1 MISSHITR
9 KADVISAVI
18 VLSDDKISETVDLGV
33 HGNLNVYLYV
43 SDKNTV
49 TQLELDMDKYHAF
62 GVADEVLDAL
72 RGSGV
77 DFDRAALTKSDL
89 TQVIARMRVR
99 V

>member
-18 VLSDDKISETVDLGV
+18 VLSNDPILETLDLGV

-43 SDKNTV
+43 SNKNTV

-62 GVADEVLDAL
+62 GIADEVLDAL
-72 RGSGV
+72 KNSGV
-77 DFDRAALTKSDL
+77 DFDRDELTKSDL
-89 TQVIARMRVR
+89 TLVIARMRAR
-99 V
+99 A